1 MSYYCII
8 DDHMKNTHKS
18 SIQLPYPSG
27 LLRILFRLPILL
39 YRLNLGW
46 LLGKRFL
53 LLEHR
58 GRKSGIIRQ
67 AVIEV
72 IDHDVQTGSYIVA
85 AAWGHQSDWYK
96 NIVAEPNVKIRVG
109 TKRFAA
115 FAKTLSA
122 DEAAQHLKAY
132 ATKHPFAF
140 RRLGSLLIG
149 AKSHDTGQIIKSFI
163 EAIPFV
169 EFVPVSENAA

>member
-1 MSYYCII
+1 MHHDQIT
-8 DDHMKNTHKS
+8 NTHNS
-18 SIQLPYPSG
+18 SIQPPHPSG
-27 LLRILFRLPILL
+27 LLRILMRFPILL

-46 LLGKRFL
+46 LLGQRFL

-67 AVIEV
+67 VVLEV
-72 IDHDVQTGSYIVA
+72 VDHDVQKGSYIVA

-96 NIVAEPNVKIRVG
+96 NIKAEPNVTIRVG
-109 TKRFAA
+109 PMRFPA
-115 FAKTLSA
+115 FAKTLSV
-122 DEAAQHLKAY
+122 DEAAPHLNAY

-140 RRLGSLLIG
+140 RQLGSLLIG
-149 AKSHDTGQIIKSFI
+149 SKSHDTMQITKSFL

-169 EFVPVSENAA
+169 EFVPVREKAA

>member
-1 MSYYCII
+1 MPHDQI
-8 DDHMKNTHKS
+8 MNTHKP
-18 SIQLPYPSG
+18 SIQLPHPSG
-27 LLRILFRLPILL
+27 LLRIIMRFPILF

-58 GRKSGIIRQ
+58 GRKSGIIRK

-72 IDHDVQTGSYIVA
+72 VDHDVQKGSYIVA
-85 AAWGHQSDWYK
+85 AAWGNQSDWYK
-96 NIVAEPNVKIRVG
+96 NIEAEPNVNVG
-109 TKRFAA
+109 VGIQRFPA

-122 DEAAQHLKAY
+122 EDAAQHLNAY
-132 ATKHPFAF
+132 ATEHPFAF
-140 RRLGSLLIG
+140 RQLGSLLIG
-149 AKSHDTGQIIKSFI
+149 TKSHDTVQVIKSFI

-169 EFVPVSENAA
+169 EFVPVKEEIA